1 MFLAFAG
8 PTIQLVPDGTL
19 IFHLVLI
26 IVMVAVLNAT
36 LLKPI
41 NRILE
46 ERDRRT
52 KGRRTEAQV
61 ALAKAS
67 EELREYERRLREAR
81 SEGYALVERERGIL
95 AGERE
100 RKLSEVK
107 QKVNE
112 DLARQRESIRGEAER
127 AKVALASNA
136 QNLAID
142 ISSHILGRPVQGQK
156 TT

>member
-1 MFLAFAG
+1 
-8 PTIQLVPDGTL
+8 
-19 IFHLVLI
+19 
-26 IVMVAVLNAT
+26 MVAVLNAT